1 MRRVSLR
8 LPSRRGS
15 YRISLSLSMTT
26 TIITRKRRNH
36 ESLTFVV
43 GIRIRLSHRKDE
55 TLPILES
62 SKLEAKSLKGVFVS
76 RSKAVFPPSL
86 PPFLSLFP
94 RRNIR
99 GLRWRSFRG
108 LVSERETEEASV
120 KQRSEKRRPFAV
132 WRRKVCAR
140 RESRRRRKMGI
151 CVIFRLSCL
160 QSIR

>member
-76 RSKAVFPPSL
+76 RSKAVLPPS
-86 PPFLSLFP
+86 LSLFP